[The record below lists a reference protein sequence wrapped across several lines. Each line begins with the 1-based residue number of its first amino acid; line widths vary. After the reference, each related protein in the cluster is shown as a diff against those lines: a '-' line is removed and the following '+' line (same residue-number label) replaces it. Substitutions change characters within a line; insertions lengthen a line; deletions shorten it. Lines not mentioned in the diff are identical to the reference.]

1 MTYEAVNSISTER
14 SYDTADEVE
23 RVACA
28 VRALVAKTAPD
39 DAQLWLPL
47 LIHLR
52 DTAAVMEYL
61 TARWLPEQ
69 YCVSLGLQRE
79 EFFRLAIRAALLHD
93 IGKATPNFQRK
104 ITLEQPELRQRLE
117 AAGLEIRFQ
126 KGKQLDVNV
135 PHAAAG
141 AEILRSE
148 GLTDDLAAVVGA
160 HHGRTEEYMLT
171 SYCEKTPIAFGWSGS
186 GDSDTLWGS
195 VQRHIIRWAENVL
208 GCGAPARDAACSVPA

>member
-14 SYDTADEVE
+14 SYDTADEAE

-93 IGKATPNFQRK
+93 IGKAAR
-104 ITLEQPELRQRLE
+104 
-117 AAGLEIRFQ
+117 
-126 KGKQLDVNV
+126 
-135 PHAAAG
+135 
-141 AEILRSE
+141 
-148 GLTDDLAAVVGA
+148 
-160 HHGRTEEYMLT
+160 
-171 SYCEKTPIAFGWSGS
+171 CECSTCGS
-186 GDSDTLWGS
+186 
-195 VQRHIIRWAENVL
+195 RR
-208 GCGAPARDAACSVPA
+208 

>member
-1 MTYEAVNSISTER
+1 M
-14 SYDTADEVE
+14 
-23 RVACA
+23 
-28 VRALVAKTAPD
+28 
-39 DAQLWLPL
+39 
-47 LIHLR
+47 
-52 DTAAVMEYL
+52 
-61 TARWLPEQ
+61 
-69 YCVSLGLQRE
+69 SLGLQRE

-148 GLTDDLAAVVGA
+148 GFTDDLAAVVGA
-160 HHGRTEEYMLT
+160 HHGRIEMDMLVR
-171 SYCEKTPIAFGWSGS
+171 YCEQAPSAFGWSGS

-195 VQRHIIRWAENVL
+195 VQRHVTRGRRMSLGARLRHAMLRVQYRRRW
-208 GCGAPARDAACSVPA
+208 R

>member
-39 DAQLWLPL
+39 DTQLWLPL

-79 EFFRLAIRAALLHD
+79 EFSVWRLGRRCCTIS
-93 IGKATPNFQRK
+93 
-104 ITLEQPELRQRLE
+104 
-117 AAGLEIRFQ
+117 
-126 KGKQLDVNV
+126 GKQPQISSAKSRLSSRNCVNAWKR
-135 PHAAAG
+135 PAW
-141 AEILRSE
+141 RSGFKRE
-148 GLTDDLAAVVGA
+148 SSS
-160 HHGRTEEYMLT
+160 M
-171 SYCEKTPIAFGWSGS
+171 
-186 GDSDTLWGS
+186 
-195 VQRHIIRWAENVL
+195 
-208 GCGAPARDAACSVPA
+208 